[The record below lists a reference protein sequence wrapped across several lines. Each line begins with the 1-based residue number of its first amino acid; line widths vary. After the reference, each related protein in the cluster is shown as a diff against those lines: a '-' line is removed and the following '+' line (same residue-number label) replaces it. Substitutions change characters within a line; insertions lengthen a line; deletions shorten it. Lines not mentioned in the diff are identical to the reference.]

1 MKSVF
6 EINDYR
12 EACKFLQKKYD
23 KKGFVRKDYYHVDPK
38 DGHLIKTSG
47 VGHGKD
53 GLQYHHICEDIVPS
67 LSDKNVAAT
76 NDLEYQKAENM
87 CYCNLLEHAWLHILI
102 TENNTEASDNAEE
115 AITGQGGVKWM
126 ILALN
131 SIMCNAKVS
140 YYSSVDE
147 DGHGCNYNVNNIIT
161 KNKDAYNKIINRY
174 CTSAFIRQ
182 RLGKSSEEL
191 AEDLCLVTKRDIA
204 DVKKII
210 DNIMEVGKD
219 TYLFDWNVNAYA
231 DLENYLRNN
240 RTALVWICTGGG
252 KTTTGL
258 EYLRVHECNALVLC
272 PSNTVKD
279 SWLANKNCEV
289 MNYQTFMNVYRTLDY
304 SKYGVVICDEVHHT
318 DAPRWGEGLQY
329 ILDNT
334 DLKVIG
340 LTATP
345 TEEQLN
351 GTDKYFGG
359 RLCNGLDL
367 AQGIEDGN
375 IWSFGYIQSIY
386 KMEDAKPDFEKYGEA
401 GTELWGRLNLELNKT
416 PVVSV
421 LKKHMPEGQ
430 RKIIVFCSSIEDIQY
445 AKDTMKE
452 YQADLDIK
460 DITSKKDK
468 KYITETKDWFNKTT
482 DHNVCLVTVGMV
494 NEGAHYEGVN
504 TLIMF
509 RRTKSSTLYL
519 QQLGRVVVTTKKA
532 NPNGIVFDFTNNA
545 DNLINNQTV
554 TIYHND
560 ADVNNSATEDAIKR
574 IKNVIRTKANGNEQ
588 IYKDYTN
595 NCAEVLKDL
604 QEAKDVSSTNGRIY
618 GAFDELKQGL
628 MENEFAF
635 DLWEDLK
642 TNKAGKAKIQH
653 KGAGKKAK
661 SQSITNAL
669 DEASQ
674 GTSRTSKTVKASD
687 VEKLAQA
694 FKISLRRL
702 YSFGIIDFDDTNAC
716 DVTVKDEAAFKEQI
730 SSVGFKSVNSYKEVL
745 HKLGRTAYILTVNLN

>member
-1 MKSVF
+1 
-6 EINDYR
+6 
-12 EACKFLQKKYD
+12 
-23 KKGFVRKDYYHVDPK
+23 
-38 DGHLIKTSG
+38 
-47 VGHGKD
+47 
-53 GLQYHHICEDIVPS
+53 
-67 LSDKNVAAT
+67 
-76 NDLEYQKAENM
+76 
-87 CYCNLLEHAWLHILI
+87 
-102 TENNTEASDNAEE
+102 
-115 AITGQGGVKWM
+115 
-126 ILALN
+126 
-131 SIMCNAKVS
+131 
-140 YYSSVDE
+140 
-147 DGHGCNYNVNNIIT
+147 
-161 KNKDAYNKIINRY
+161 
-174 CTSAFIRQ
+174 
-182 RLGKSSEEL
+182 
-191 AEDLCLVTKRDIA
+191 
-204 DVKKII
+204 
-210 DNIMEVGKD
+210 
-219 TYLFDWNVNAYA
+219 
-231 DLENYLRNN
+231 
-240 RTALVWICTGGG
+240 
-252 KTTTGL
+252 
-258 EYLRVHECNALVLC
+258 
-272 PSNTVKD
+272 
-279 SWLANKNCEV
+279 
-289 MNYQTFMNVYRTLDY
+289 
-304 SKYGVVICDEVHHT
+304 
-318 DAPRWGEGLQY
+318 
-329 ILDNT
+329 
-334 DLKVIG
+334 
-340 LTATP
+340 
-345 TEEQLN
+345 
-351 GTDKYFGG
+351 
-359 RLCNGLDL
+359 
-367 AQGIEDGN
+367 
-375 IWSFGYIQSIY
+375 
-386 KMEDAKPDFEKYGEA
+386 MEDAKPDFEKYGEA

-416 PVVSV
+416 PVVTI

-452 YQADLDIK
+452 YQADLDIR

-468 KYITETKDWFNKTT
+468 DYITKTKKWFNETT

-504 TLIMF
+504 TLVMF

-560 ADVNNSATEDAIKR
+560 ADANNNATEDAIKR

-604 QEAKDVSSTNGRIY
+604 QEAKDISSTNGRIY
-618 GAFDELKQGL
+618 GAFDELKQEL

-661 SQSITNAL
+661 SQSITEAL
-669 DEASQ
+669 DEASR
-674 GTSRTSKTVKASD
+674 GTSRTSKAVKASD

-730 SSVGFKSVNSYKEVL
+730 SLVGFKSVNSYKEVL